1 MPMRVTPPRRLSPA
15 LRALVGTAVC
25 FVAQVVWA
33 ADKSKDAEPAHRFY
47 AGVTLGS
54 LDFHDSYAG
63 VSLHDESVGLGVFG
77 GAYLKER
84 LSLELSYDAF
94 TAIDLHNVAGS
105 GVTRFD
111 VQNRRRTAA
120 LSVVRE
126 VSMRDIFE
134 WRRDWRVFGMAGV
147 YRSSMDRSIT
157 LLGTGERSSAGEGIT
172 GALLGAGVLYKVGP
186 VDLRGYVREFGVLDN
201 KEGRDIG
208 VVIQRRF

>member
-1 MPMRVTPPRRLSPA
+1 MPVASRRQPSLA
-15 LRALVGTAVC
+15 LRTLVGAAVC
-25 FVAQVVWA
+25 CGAHAVWG
-33 ADKSKDAEPAHRFY
+33 ADTSKDAEPAHRFY

-63 VSLHDESVGLGVFG
+63 VNLHDSSVGLGVFG
-77 GAYLKER
+77 GAYLKDR
-84 LSLELSYDAF
+84 MSLELSFDSF

-111 VQNRRRTAA
+111 VENRRQTVA

-126 VSMRDIFE
+126 VSMRDVFE

-147 YRSSMDRSIT
+147 YRSNMDRTIT
-157 LLGTGERSSAGEGIT
+157 LAGTGESSPADEGIT
-172 GALLGAGVLYKVGP
+172 GALLGAGVLYKIGP
-186 VDLRGYVREFGVLDN
+186 VDLRGYFREFGVLDH

-208 VVIQRRF
+208 IVVQRRF